1 MAWISCAGLATLAAL
16 AGVIVGEANGVA
28 ALLPK
33 LAILV
38 GGVGSVVVACFLVP
52 GQQILRTPLSFA
64 QVNPHRRADLR
75 HSIAQVA
82 KLQVLTAA
90 ALPGPIADHLAEL
103 EACADHQ
110 LTLIVNQATM
120 TELGLEFDWDQLVTG
135 LDGLVT
141 AASRLAEAQQQ
152 AAVSRTDVMIR
163 RTESLTAAYLI
174 TSSLTDL
181 SPDVERGS
189 LRPDQLASE

>member
-1 MAWISCAGLATLAAL
+1 MCI
-16 AGVIVGEANGVA
+16 
-28 ALLPK
+28 
-33 LAILV
+33 
-38 GGVGSVVVACFLVP
+38 
-52 GQQILRTPLSFA
+52 RD
-64 QVNPHRRADLR
+64 R
-75 HSIAQVA
+75 
-82 KLQVLTAA
+82 
-90 ALPGPIADHLAEL
+90 
-103 EACADHQ
+103 
-110 LTLIVNQATM
+110 
-120 TELGLEFDWDQLVTG
+120 LVTG